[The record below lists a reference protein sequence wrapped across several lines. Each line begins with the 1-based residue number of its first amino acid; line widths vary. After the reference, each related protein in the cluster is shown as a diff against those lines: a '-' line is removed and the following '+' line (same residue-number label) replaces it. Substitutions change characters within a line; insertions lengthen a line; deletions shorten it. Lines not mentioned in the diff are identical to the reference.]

1 MKKLA
6 PVLFLLI
13 ALPTFAQQRETPFQ
27 RIFNEPDIGKKRD
40 IYRPLSKPEKV
51 EVRRLNFQWGSE
63 SLELDA
69 GQLAYLSR
77 LSDKLPT
84 ITMNE
89 AKDFENEAL
98 ELFTL
103 AEGHL
108 LFGSI
113 GPYAPCDVFVKAS
126 MQPTTCR
133 CSIESK
139 YNVSCSGPCF
149 TTTLC
154 TTTLE
159 GCGFAWL
166 YPCAG
171 WCGYE

>member
-51 EVRRLNFQWGSE
+51 E
-63 SLELDA
+63 
-69 GQLAYLSR
+69 
-77 LSDKLPT
+77 
-84 ITMNE
+84 
-89 AKDFENEAL
+89 DFENEAL
-98 ELFTL
+98 ELFTI